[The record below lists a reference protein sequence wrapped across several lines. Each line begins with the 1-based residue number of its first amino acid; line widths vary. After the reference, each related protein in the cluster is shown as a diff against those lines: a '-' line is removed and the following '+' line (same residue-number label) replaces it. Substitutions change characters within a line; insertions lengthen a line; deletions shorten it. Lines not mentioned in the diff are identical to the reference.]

1 MESVVKNFKRA
12 VINMFKCLK
21 KKSKTSMRRYTKTI
35 LKIQ

>member
-21 KKSKTSMRRYTKTI
+21 KSKTSMRRYTKTI
-35 LKIQ
+35 FKIQ